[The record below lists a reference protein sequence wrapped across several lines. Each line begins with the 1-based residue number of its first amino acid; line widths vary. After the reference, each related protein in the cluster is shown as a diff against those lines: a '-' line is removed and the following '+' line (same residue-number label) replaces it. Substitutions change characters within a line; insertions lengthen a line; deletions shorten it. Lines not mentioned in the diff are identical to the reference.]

1 MNEITSFD
9 HMIYRRDVLARIAEL
24 EGTTDA
30 DERAK
35 LATLRALDNEAAA
48 RSTRW
53 REGRALTRCAY
64 LNMDIFPALPD
75 YVTIAFR
82 GRDFI
87 IHS

>member
-1 MNEITSFD
+1 MKEVTSFD
-9 HMIYRRDVLARIAEL
+9 HMIHRRDVLARIAEL
-24 EGTTDA
+24 DGTTDA
-30 DERAK
+30 DERTK
-35 LATLRALDNEAAA
+35 LATLRALDAEALA
-48 RSTRW
+48 RSTWW
-53 REGRALTRCAY
+53 REGRALVRCAY